1 MAVKGVNDSIN
12 GEIDCI
18 RGKYFSFFLLSI
30 LKKDHL
36 VVVKDNKIIEASYSL
51 SLSEQRILLACISQI
66 DSRSPLQSENKFQ
79 VVASDII
86 DLMGLNRSNAYRDM
100 KMAVEKLYNRSIKI
114 DGEDSEMRWIY
125 RKEYVKDEGKIVLYF
140 SPEIIPYLS
149 QLSDKFTAYKLKY
162 VSQFKSSYS
171 IRLYEILVQW
181 ASTGEREV
189 KVDWLREIFQVEDKY
204 KAIKDFKKY
213 IIDPAIEDINVYS
226 NIWAEYGQ
234 RKSGRTVTH
243 FQFKFGLKNQPK
255 VKKRVTDEEIRRHA
269 RPGETKTDVVVRL
282 TGNSLADFAKPGETR
297 DQALERKKSLAEMKK
312 ILE

>member
-149 QLSDKFTAYKLKY
+149 QLSDKFTARI
-162 VSQFKSSYS
+162 S
-171 IRLYEILVQW
+171 
-181 ASTGEREV
+181 
-189 KVDWLREIFQVEDKY
+189 
-204 KAIKDFKKY
+204 
-213 IIDPAIEDINVYS
+213 
-226 NIWAEYGQ
+226 
-234 RKSGRTVTH
+234 
-243 FQFKFGLKNQPK
+243 
-255 VKKRVTDEEIRRHA
+255 
-269 RPGETKTDVVVRL
+269 
-282 TGNSLADFAKPGETR
+282 
-297 DQALERKKSLAEMKK
+297 
-312 ILE
+312 

>member
-1 MAVKGVNDSIN
+1 MI
-12 GEIDCI
+12 
-18 RGKYFSFFLLSI
+18 
-30 LKKDHL
+30 
-36 VVVKDNKIIEASYSL
+36 VVKDNKIIEASYSL
-51 SLSEQRILLACISQI
+51 SLSEQRVLLACISQI
-66 DSRSPLQSENKFQ
+66 DSRSPLQPENKFQ

-100 KMAVEKLYNRSIKI
+100 KMAVDKLYNRSIKI

-125 RKEYVKDEGKIVLYF
+125 RKEYVKDEGKITLYF

-189 KVDWLREIFQVEDKY
+189 KVEWLREIFQVEEKY
-204 KAIKDFKKY
+204 KTIKDFKKY
-213 IIDPAIEDINVYS
+213 IIDPAIEDINEYS

-255 VKKRVTDEEIRRHA
+255 EKKRITDEQIKKQA
-269 RPGETKTDVVVRL
+269 RPGETKADVVARL

-297 DQALERKKSLAEMKK
+297 DQVLERKKSLAEMKK